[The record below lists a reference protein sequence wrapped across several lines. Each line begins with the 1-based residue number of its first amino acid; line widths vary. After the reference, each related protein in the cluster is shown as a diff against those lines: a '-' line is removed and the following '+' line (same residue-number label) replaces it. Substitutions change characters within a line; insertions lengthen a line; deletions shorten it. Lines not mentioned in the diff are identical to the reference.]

1 MLLSNSVPRV
11 LSKIA
16 YFERTPSHNKNQK
29 THIRTTSAV
38 KNFLMDFQILCSM
51 IHSGL
56 SCTRNIQFGYW
67 LCMAIDNLLVSEE

>member
-1 MLLSNSVPRV
+1 MLLSNSVPRA

-16 YFERTPSHNKNQK
+16 YFERTLSHNKNQK
-29 THIRTTSAV
+29 NHIRTTSV
-38 KNFLMDFQILCSM
+38 KNFLMDFQILCIM